1 MQVTKTQFDG
11 FGKETQETLI
21 KNGVQ
26 IVDELTPQPAGQGF
40 GIARSIPG
48 YAAKVT
54 SVTLNFKAV
63 SGDDAVYGD
72 AVVELEGV
80 TPDNME
86 AVVIDIISNHNFPA
100 SKIYSTHR
108 EEKDSGFRK
117 GNRGDDRKRSWGR

>member
-26 IVDELTPQPAGQGF
+26 IVDELTPPTGQGF
-40 GIARSIPG
+40 GIARNTPG

-72 AVVELEGV
+72 AVIELEGV
-80 TPDNME
+80 TPDNLE
-86 AVVIDIISNHNFPA
+86 AVVIDIISSHNFPA
-100 SKIYSTHR
+100 AKIYSAHR

-117 GNRGDDRKRSWGR
+117 GSRGDDRKSSWRR